1 MKVRARPIVVFMTA
15 SIVTGIGNSIYILL
29 LPILVYQRTHSALWM
44 SMVAMVEGIP
54 AIALGRR
61 LGRWTDAQDARKVY
75 AASEIGQAALVGV
88 LVLLLSAVH
97 KVTVREL
104 VPVSFLVGL
113 VGIFNRAAVGP
124 LIGHTAAKNIA
135 RGTSMV
141 SAARAIPILIGPAIA
156 GFLIEFAGPA
166 RALMVDMGTFIVS
179 TILVMTLPPPPRSRK
194 RSDTSQRA
202 SGSWTA
208 LAGSG
213 VLWALGILGLSNLI
227 DSGLAPVV
235 IFLGKQLGT
244 ADRLLGVTFAGGG
257 LGAVIGSRLAS
268 VVGPPRASLL
278 IGLCL
283 DTLGLG
289 ILSLDSPATMV
300 LGYTVLGL
308 GGGFAATAIQILLV
322 AQGQKRGTTGE
333 LFGMSRAIDGVAR
346 PSSYVGLG
354 ATASAIGVGP
364 TLRLSAVVSL
374 VTVALAMFGV
384 RSGMMQ
390 TERSE

>member
-1 MKVRARPIVVFMTA
+1 MKVRAQPIVVFMTA

-29 LPILVYQRTHSALWM
+29 LPILVYQQTHSALWM

-61 LGRWTDAQDARKVY
+61 LGRWTDAQDARQVY

-88 LVLLLSAVH
+88 LVLLLLAGH
-97 KVTVREL
+97 KLTVREL

-124 LIGHTAAKNIA
+124 LIGHAAAENIA
-135 RGTSMV
+135 RGTSLV

-156 GFLIEFAGPA
+156 GFLIQFAGPA

-179 TILVMTLPPPPRSRK
+179 IILVMTLPPSPRSRK
-194 RSDTSQRA
+194 RSDTTQRA

-208 LAGSG
+208 LAESG

-268 VVGPPRASLL
+268 VVGPLRASLL

-289 ILSLDSPATMV
+289 ILSLDTPATMV
-300 LGYTVLGL
+300 LGYTILGL

-346 PSSYVGLG
+346 PSSYMGLG
-354 ATASAIGVGP
+354 AATSAIGVGP
-364 TLRLSAVVSL
+364 TLRLSAAVSL
-374 VTVALAMFGV
+374 VTVALAMFGA
-384 RSGMMQ
+384 RRRMMQ